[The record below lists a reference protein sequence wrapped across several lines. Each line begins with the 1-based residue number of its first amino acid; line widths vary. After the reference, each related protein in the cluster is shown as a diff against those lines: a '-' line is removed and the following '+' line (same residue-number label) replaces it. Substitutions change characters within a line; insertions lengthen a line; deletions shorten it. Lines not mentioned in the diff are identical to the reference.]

1 MALAK
6 HTDKLQKFSL
16 FVADCVSAV
25 QHACNVTALLTQQ
38 VGRLKISI
46 KYRIPN

>member
-16 FVADCVSAV
+16 FVADSRPAELRVPTV
-25 QHACNVTALLTQQ
+25 RTLLTQQ
-38 VGRLKISI
+38 VGSLKISI